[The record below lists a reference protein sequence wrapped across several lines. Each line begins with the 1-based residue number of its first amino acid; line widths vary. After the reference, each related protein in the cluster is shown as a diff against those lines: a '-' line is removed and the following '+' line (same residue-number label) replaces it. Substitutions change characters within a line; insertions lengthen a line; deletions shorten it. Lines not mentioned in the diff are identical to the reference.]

1 MKKDDLTEKSS
12 IIFIGKWVIILSIIL
27 TSSLGF
33 LLGYFVGKNSQ
44 KDSKDILEV
53 VPLREDNSKKNLNLS
68 EIPITQQQKPEVI
81 TEKPL
86 ETTPQIQD
94 TTNVPKTQVEKQ
106 IPKITN
112 IQKNNVNTV
121 EVQRVQ
127 GYSVQVGAFKNSS
140 EAEILK
146 EKLITKGYKAFITPG
161 KTKKQEVIYKVKV
174 GEFNTRK
181 EAEVLS
187 AKIRKL
193 EGLNS
198 FVTFK

>member
-33 LLGYFVGKNSQ
+33 LLGYFVGKTSQ
-44 KDSKDILEV
+44 PHSKGNLEGM
-53 VPLREDNSKKNLNLS
+53 PLREDNIKKDIYSN
-68 EIPITQQQKPEVI
+68 EMPTTQQKKTEVI
-81 TEKPL
+81 TEKPT
-86 ETTPQIQD
+86 ETIPQIQD

-121 EVQRVQ
+121 EVQKVQ

-146 EKLITKGYKAFITPG
+146 EKLINKGYKAFITPG
-161 KTKKQEVIYKVKV
+161 QTKKQEVIYKVKV

>member
-12 IIFIGKWVIILSIIL
+12 VIFIGKWVIILSIIL

-33 LLGYFVGKNSQ
+33 LLGYFVGKSSQ
-44 KDSKDILEV
+44 MDSKGILEV
-53 VPLREDNSKKNLNLS
+53 VLPREDNSKKNLYSS
-68 EIPITQQQKPEVI
+68 EIQITQQEKPEVI
-81 TEKPL
+81 AEKPV
-86 ETTPQIQD
+86 ETIPQIQD
-94 TTNVPKTQVEKQ
+94 TTNASKTQMEQ
-106 IPKITN
+106 EIPKITN
-112 IQKNNVNTV
+112 TQKNNVKTP
-121 EVQRVQ
+121 EAQKIR
-127 GYSVQVGAFKNSS
+127 GYSVQVGAFKNSR

-146 EKLITKGYKAFITPG
+146 EKLINKGYKVFIAQG

-181 EAEVLS
+181 EAEILS
-187 AKIRKL
+187 TKIRKI